1 MKYVLSEDKAQEKGK
16 RIVVNCY
23 YYYFSCQII
32 IQYVS
37 MNNTCLAVV
46 GVN

>member
-16 RIVVNCY
+16 RIVVHC

>member
-1 MKYVLSEDKAQEKGK
+1 MKYVLSEDKSQEKGK

-23 YYYFSCQII
+23 YYCSCQII